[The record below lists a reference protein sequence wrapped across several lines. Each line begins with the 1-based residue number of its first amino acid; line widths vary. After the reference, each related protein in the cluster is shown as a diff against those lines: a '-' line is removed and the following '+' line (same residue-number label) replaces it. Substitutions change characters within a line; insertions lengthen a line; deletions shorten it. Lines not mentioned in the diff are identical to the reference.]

1 MLSSQAEGRKL
12 AVVKR
17 GAEPNRGTKSNPTAA
32 NHISP
37 PVAAAPDGSDRAAV
51 SIEFAAQLDTV
62 QGASAPAAP
71 IPPAD
76 DRHESAAPSGDMPQ
90 TPQRFINRE
99 LSWLEFNRRVLLEAS
114 NRNHPLLEQ
123 LRFLSISADNL
134 DEFFMVRVAGLRGQT
149 RAGIAAPSEDGLS
162 PSEQLGKIRERVSL
176 LAAEQQR
183 RWRELRKELHG
194 AGIMLVDPPD
204 LSKAETE
211 WLRQHFLTHVFPVLT
226 PLAIDPAHPF
236 PFIPNFGSTI
246 ALELLGPGDHI
257 NRKALIRLPAKIERF
272 IRLPVELGGKGQRFV
287 ALETAIGMFTQSLFP
302 GYQVRGHGLFR
313 VIRDSDLEVEE
324 EAEDLVLLFE
334 SALKRRRRGSVI
346 RLEFDSSMPEELRGF
361 VAEELDV
368 VG

>member
-1 MLSSQAEGRKL
+1 ME
-12 AVVKR
+12 
-17 GAEPNRGTKSNPTAA
+17 
-32 NHISP
+32 
-37 PVAAAPDGSDRAAV
+37 DR
-51 SIEFAAQLDTV
+51 D
-62 QGASAPAAP
+62 
-71 IPPAD
+71 
-76 DRHESAAPSGDMPQ
+76 ESAAPPRGVAPSPH
-90 TPQRFINRE
+90 RFINRE

-134 DEFFMVRVAGLRGQT
+134 DEFFMVRVAGLRGQM

-162 PSEQLGKIRERVSL
+162 PPEQLAKIRERVSL

-194 AGIMLVDPPD
+194 AGITLVDPPD
-204 LSKAETE
+204 LNKADTD

-226 PLAIDPAHPF
+226 PLAVDPAHPF
-236 PFIPNFGSTI
+236 PFIPNFGFTI
-246 ALELLGPGDHI
+246 ALELLGPSDHK
-257 NRKALIRLPAKIERF
+257 NRTALIRLPAKIERF
-272 IRLPVELGGKGQRFV
+272 IRLPDEPGEKGQRFV

-302 GYQVRGHGLFR
+302 GYHVRGHGLFR

-368 VG
+368 VGDEIFILDGMLALNELVRTCRSRPAGPQVQAL